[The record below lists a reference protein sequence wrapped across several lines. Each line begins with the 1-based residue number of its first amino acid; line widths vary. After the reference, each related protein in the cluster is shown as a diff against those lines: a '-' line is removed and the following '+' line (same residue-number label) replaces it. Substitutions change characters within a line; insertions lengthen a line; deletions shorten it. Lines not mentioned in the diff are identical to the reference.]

1 MRKPPSPNHVPGTA
15 RGEEMALKH
24 REPGRMNRGKYYR
37 TSRDSTGIN
46 PEQKAPI
53 DPSMPHLPPA

>member
-1 MRKPPSPNHVPGTA
+1 MKRPPPPNHVPGTA

-24 REPGRMNRGKYYR
+24 KEPGRSEHGKNYR

-53 DPSMPHLPPA
+53 DRAMPEMPPP